1 MERKKPKFRFPI
13 MALGGLALIL
23 ALWGGLSRLGWNLP
37 VITVNLPFSHGPLMV
52 SGFLGTLIGIERAV
66 ALKYKWAYVVPLLSA
81 MGALALIVG
90 VPSLF
95 GKMLMTLSS
104 TGLVFLLVV
113 IFYPHLALHAI
124 IMMLGAF
131 CWLVGNGL
139 WLLGFPFYIVA
150 LWWIGFLMLTIA
162 GERLE
167 ISRVLQ
173 ISKEKKLACIF
184 VVFVFIIGA
193 LLAIKVFD
201 IGVRVASIGMI
212 ALALWLLRNDIAR
225 RTLHQPGLS
234 RYIALSLILGY
245 VWLGVSGLFG
255 LFFGGVSSGFYYDAT
270 LHSVFVGFVFS
281 MIFAHAPIIFPTLMD
296 LPTFLPFQSSFYLY
310 LGLLHISL
318 ALRVIGDLTM
328 WPLGRQWG
336 ALFNAIA
343 ILLFLGNIMY
353 LSRKAKHALAQSS

>member
-1 MERKKPKFRFPI
+1 MEKNRPKFRFPI

-23 ALWGGLSRLGWNLP
+23 ALWGGLSRLGWELP
-37 VITVNLPFSHGPLMV
+37 LISSTLPSIHGPLIV
-52 SGFLGTLIGIERAV
+52 SGFLGTLIGIEQAV
-66 ALKYKWAYVVPLLSA
+66 ALKYKWAYVVPLLSGI
-81 MGALALIVG
+81 GAIAIVLGFALLGAI
-90 VPSLF
+90 
-95 GKMLMTLSS
+95 LMTLSS
-104 TGLVFLLVV
+104 TGLVFLVVV

-173 ISKEKKLACIF
+173 ISKEKKLVFIF
-184 VVFVFIIGA
+184 VVFIFIIGV

-245 VWLGVSGLFG
+245 VWLGLGGLLG
-255 LFFGGVSSGFYYDAT
+255 LIIGGVSSGFYYDAI
-270 LHSVFVGFVFS
+270 LHSVFIGFVFS

-296 LPTFLPFQSSFYLY
+296 LPTFLPFRPSFYVHLA
-310 LGLLHISL
+310 LLHLSL
-318 ALRVIGDLTM
+318 ALRIIGDLAA

-336 ALFNAIA
+336 GLFNAFA

-353 LSRKAKHALAQSS
+353 LSRKVKYTVAQSS

>member
-23 ALWGGLSRLGWNLP
+23 ALWGGLSHLGWNLP
-37 VITVNLPFSHGPLMV
+37 VISPNLLAIHGPLMV

-66 ALKYKWAYVVPLLSA
+66 ALKYKWAYVVPLLSGI
-81 MGALALIVG
+81 GALALIVG

-150 LWWIGFLMLTIA
+150 LWWIGFLILTIA

-167 ISRVLQ
+167 ISRVLHL
-173 ISKEKKLACIF
+173 SKEKKLVFILA
-184 VVFVFIIGA
+184 VFVFIIGA

-255 LFFGGVSSGFYYDAT
+255 LFFGGVSSGFYYDAI

-281 MIFAHAPIIFPTLMD
+281 MIFAHAPIISPTLID

-318 ALRVIGDLTM
+318 ALRIIGDLTM

-353 LSRKAKHALAQSS
+353 LSRKVKHTLAQSS

>member
-1 MERKKPKFRFPI
+1 
-13 MALGGLALIL
+13 
-23 ALWGGLSRLGWNLP
+23 
-37 VITVNLPFSHGPLMV
+37 MV

-66 ALKYKWAYVVPLLSA
+66 ALIYKWAYVVPLLSGI
-81 MGALALIVG
+81 GALALIVG

-113 IFYPHLALHAI
+113 IFCPHLALHAI

-150 LWWIGFLMLTIA
+150 LWWIGFLILTIA

-167 ISRVLQ
+167 ISRVLHL
-173 ISKEKKLACIF
+173 SKEKKLVFILA
-184 VVFVFIIGA
+184 VFVFITGA

-201 IGVRVASIGMI
+201 IGVRVTSIGMI

-234 RYIALSLILGY
+234 QYIALSLILGY
-245 VWLGVSGLFG
+245 VWLGISGLFG
-255 LFFGGVSSGFYYDAT
+255 LFFGGVSSGFYYDAI

-281 MIFAHAPIIFPTLMD
+281 MIFAHAPIISPTLID
-296 LPTFLPFQSSFYLY
+296 LPTFLPF
-310 LGLLHISL
+310 
-318 ALRVIGDLTM
+318 
-328 WPLGRQWG
+328 
-336 ALFNAIA
+336 
-343 ILLFLGNIMY
+343 
-353 LSRKAKHALAQSS
+353 